1 MRLYDELR
9 AFDGD
14 FPDCV
19 LLVGDEVADMI
30 DAMPTLENEEE
41 TAFPPSFYGCVSPP
55 FPLFFVESRKIYNK
69 RDLIEISKIDAR
81 YIEVVRAG
89 IASLVIERGMLCEDM
104 SDDRRAKQGRHLK
117 EGGAPLPAGTKWIL
131 RFTGYSRQNR
141 VLSMHAGRAFIHLD
155 QDGQI
160 LDDMKRVHTTTF
172 KEDEYDPRIDYLSPA
187 ALAKQLVFTLK
198 TIGLLH
204 EKAEIEE
211 VKPKLSRQARRLA
224 KRQGKPEPKPFYL
237 LKVRERATKRV
248 TVGDIAHSDADA
260 AKRAHQVRGHF
271 RVYGQ
276 AGRGLLF
283 GKYEKTVWVP
293 SHVRGDKEQGE
304 IEKGYEIKPEKEQS
318 DAS

>member
-14 FPDCV
+14 FPDCI

-41 TAFPPSFYGCVSPP
+41 TAFPSSFFGCVSPP

-69 RDLIEISKIDAR
+69 RDIIEISKIDTR
-81 YIEVVRAG
+81 YVEVLKAG
-89 IASLVIERGMLCEDM
+89 VTSLTIERGVICEDAT
-104 SDDRRAKQGRHLK
+104 DDPRAKQGHHLK

-155 QDGQI
+155 EGGRI
-160 LDDMKRVHTTTF
+160 LDDMKRVYTTTF
-172 KEDEYDPRIDYLSPA
+172 SKDEYDSRIEYLSPVY
-187 ALAKQLVFTLK
+187 LAKQLVFVLK

-211 VKPKLSRQARRLA
+211 VVPRLSRQARRLA

-237 LKVRERATKRV
+237 LKVREKATKRV
-248 TVGDIAHSDADA
+248 TVGDIARSEDEAA

-304 IEKGYEIKPEKEQS
+304 LDKGYEAKPAKS
-318 DAS
+318 T